1 MKLSALWQ
9 EFLINTVSFSLIKM
23 VFCFARQRG
32 GWPALEDIEHAVRRN
47 FSGLDELDAWEIFS
61 ERLEVCCYGCW

>member
-1 MKLSALWQ
+1 
-9 EFLINTVSFSLIKM
+9 M
-23 VFCFARQRG
+23 VICFARQHG

-61 ERLEVCCYGCW
+61 ERLEVCCYGFW